1 MVNCLDVHSFILSLP
16 ALWLML
22 QFDAVLELTPFL
34 KFIIKLLTTS
44 NERPMQ
50 GRLARISQ
58 DVKHHGQFKLI
69 KHGWVLLKRVY
80 NKVKFN
86 QV

>member
-1 MVNCLDVHSFILSLP
+1 
-16 ALWLML
+16 ML

-34 KFIIKLLTTS
+34 KFSIKLLTTS

-69 KHGWVLLKRVY
+69 KLGWVLLKCIDIFPLPGVIDY
-80 NKVKFN
+80 KVKFN
-86 QV
+86 QVWLKTF

>member
-34 KFIIKLLTTS
+34 KFSIKLLTIS

-50 GRLARISQ
+50 GRLARMSSTM
-58 DVKHHGQFKLI
+58 DNLSLSSSGGYF
-69 KHGWVLLKRVY
+69 
-80 NKVKFN
+80 
-86 QV
+86 